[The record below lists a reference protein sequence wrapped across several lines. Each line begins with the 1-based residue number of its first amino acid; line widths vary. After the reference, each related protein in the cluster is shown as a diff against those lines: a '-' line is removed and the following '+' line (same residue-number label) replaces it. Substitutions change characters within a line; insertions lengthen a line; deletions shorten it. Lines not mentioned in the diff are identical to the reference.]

1 VLEEFLGRPKVAAAM
16 AVDWVICTIDVDR
29 MTHGKEIDERMMH
42 GRSGGLPW
50 LAILDADGVE
60 LISSNDPK
68 HGDGNIGA
76 PAQPDEIDHFL
87 VMLRTTKQHA
97 IAADLATIE
106 QELREFA
113 KPYQRPPAPP
123 PAKPPAK
130 PAEGN
135 GGG

>member
-1 VLEEFLGRPKVAAAM
+1 MP
-16 AVDWVICTIDVDR
+16 
-29 MTHGKEIDERMMH
+29 HGKEINERLMH

-50 LAILDADGVE
+50 LVILDAEGKE

-68 HGDGNIGA
+68 HGGGNIGA

-97 IAADLATIE
+97 TDAELATLE

-113 KPYQRPPAPP
+113 KPYQRPPAPA
-123 PAKPPAK
+123 PAKPLPRS
-130 PAEGN
+130 GD
-135 GGG
+135 G